1 MSPAELLDS
10 LKFRYA
16 TKQFDSAR
24 QIPDDAW
31 HALEQSLLLAPSS
44 FGLQPWKFL
53 VVNDPELRARLRKK
67 SWNQCQI
74 TDASRFVVFTT
85 RTDVTEADVDR
96 FFTALAASQGCEVET
111 LAGYRNVVSG
121 FAAAM
126 TAEARHTWNKH
137 QSYIALG
144 QFMAS
149 AAALGIDTCPM
160 EGLDPAAYDEE
171 LGLVGTG
178 YLTSFACAAGYRS
191 PEDKYASAPKVRFP
205 LREVVE
211 HR

>member
-10 LKFRYA
+10 LRFRYA
-16 TKQFDSAR
+16 TKIFDPTR
-24 QIPDDAW
+24 KIPDDVW
-31 HALEQSLLLAPSS
+31 EALEQSLLLAPSS

-53 VVNDPELRARLRKK
+53 VINDPDLRASLQKK
-67 SWNQCQI
+67 SWGQTQV
-74 TDASRFVVFTT
+74 TDADRFVVFAT
-85 RTDVTEADVDR
+85 RTDVTEADVER
-96 FFTALAASQGCEVET
+96 FFLALAASQDREVE
-111 LAGYRNVVSG
+111 AFSGYRSVVSG
-121 FAAAM
+121 FAAAL
-126 TAEARHTWNKH
+126 TQEARHTWNKH

-160 EGLDPAAYDEE
+160 EGLDPAGYDEE
-171 LGLVGTG
+171 LELAGTG
-178 YLTSFACAAGYRS
+178 YSTSFACAVGYRS
-191 PEDKYASAPKVRFP
+191 PEDKYANTPKVRFP